1 MYNEEK
7 VLWYS
12 GDDSPKMPFE
22 MQFIAF
28 SVDFPYNISINI
40 VARVLHMARS
50 STKENKNIYHKT
62 REALDLTREAASE
75 LLEGISPERIEK
87 IENERSLPH
96 PDEVLLMAEKYK
108 QPSLCN
114 HYCANQCPI
123 GQQYVPEIKVKD
135 LSQIVLETIASLNAM
150 QTKKN
155 RLIEITVDGQI
166 TGDELADFVYI
177 QEELEK
183 ISVAVETLQ
192 LWCERMLDTGA
203 IDRAQYEAFKSS

>member
-1 MYNEEK
+1 M
-7 VLWYS
+7 
-12 GDDSPKMPFE
+12 
-22 MQFIAF
+22 
-28 SVDFPYNISINI
+28 
-40 VARVLHMARS
+40 ARV
-50 STKENKNIYHKT
+50 STKENKNIYQIT
-62 REALDLTREAASE
+62 REGLKLTRDAASE
-75 LLEGISPERIEK
+75 LLETISPERIEK
-87 IENERSLPH
+87 IESERSMPH
-96 PDEVLLMAEKYK
+96 PDEVLLMSDQYK

-114 HYCANQCPI
+114 YYCANQCPI

-203 IDRAQYEAFKSS
+203 IDRVQYEAFKNS